1 MLEISPLI
9 MVVTFVI
16 FLIMLYRL
24 NQKLYTPL
32 LKFMDDRDA
41 SIAQSLSDARNL
53 TGDTEEQE
61 RQAAETIDAAK
72 SEAARKRQTALEALQ
87 KEQADALAVRQGELA
102 QKYEA
107 FKASLEEERKALA
120 ETLLAE
126 LPELKAGLKARL
138 GQL

>member
-16 FLIMLYRL
+16 FLIMLYQL

-41 SIAQSLSDARNL
+41 SIARSLKDARNL
-53 TGDTEEQE
+53 TGDTREQE
-61 RQAAETIDAAK
+61 RQAAETIDTAK
-72 SEAARKRQTALEALQ
+72 SEAARKRQAALEALQ
-87 KEQADALAVRQGELA
+87 NEQAEALAARQGELA
-102 QKYEA
+102 QTYDA
-107 FKASLEEERKALA
+107 FKASLEEERQALA
-120 ETLLAE
+120 ETLLAK
-126 LPELKAGLKARL
+126 LPQLKAGLKARL